1 MMLLN
6 LLVLASLT
14 FPFNAP
20 ALGLELGDTSCAP
33 AQPLT
38 RNNPRPLDCIYAIT
52 YILSIVTDR
61 PQIKQFSTNP
71 APGQTK
77 LPFGHS
83 IGTCVAYAVPSQS
96 TSTAPVTSSFDEI
109 GRTLLFIVGTCLMN
123 NKPEA
128 VNWGGKAVAGLHNG
142 LWIVVQGSRKDGA
155 LAMSPGN
162 RTLEIADIS
171 PWFEQPVSS

>member
-14 FPFNAP
+14 FAFNATISE
-20 ALGLELGDTSCAP
+20 LELGDASCAP

-61 PQIKQFSTNP
+61 SRIKQFSTNP
-71 APGQTK
+71 APGQTG

-83 IGTCVAYAVPSQS
+83 IGTCVAYAVPIQP
-96 TSTAPVTSSFDEI
+96 TSTTPITSSIDEI
-109 GRTLLFIVGTCLMN
+109 VRTFLFVVGTCLMN

-128 VNWGGKAVAGLHNG
+128 VNWGGRAYTMAYI
-142 LWIVVQGSRKDGA
+142 LWCKEPEKMAPRESRQVMGRWK
-155 LAMSPGN
+155 LV
-162 RTLEIADIS
+162 I
-171 PWFEQPVSS
+171 